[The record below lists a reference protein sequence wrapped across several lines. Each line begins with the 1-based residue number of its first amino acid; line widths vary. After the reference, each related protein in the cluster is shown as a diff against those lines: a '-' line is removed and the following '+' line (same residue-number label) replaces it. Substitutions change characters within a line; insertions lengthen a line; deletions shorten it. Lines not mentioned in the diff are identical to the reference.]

1 MPMYA
6 YECKDCGR
14 EFEVLIGVGE
24 GEAEAGAE
32 IRCDKCGS
40 TNVERTFSAFNI
52 SSGGRSSSSPICPT
66 GTCPTGTCDLG

>member
-14 EFEVLIGVGE
+14 KFEILVGVGE
-24 GEAEAGAE
+24 GEAEV
-32 IRCDKCGS
+32 RCDKCKS
-40 TNVERTFSAFNI
+40 TNVERAFSAFNI
-52 SSGGRSSSSPICPT
+52 SSGGRSSSSSICPT